1 MLRPASLVIALAS
14 LMAVVPSPDSLTGA
28 APRKTVAVLYFDN
41 HTGKSEYEPL
51 GKGISAMMISDLS
64 SVQEIQLV
72 ERERMQDVVKEMET
86 QRTPY
91 YDSSTA
97 VKVGRMMGAQ
107 YIVVGAFAALQPKMR
122 IDTRVV
128 RVETG
133 EIVKTAQVTGDE
145 QNFFDLQQKLA
156 KNLIDGLG
164 IALSPEDQQ
173 RLATKQ
179 EQNRIDAVSTILSF
193 SRALSLYDRSQYLD
207 AAQMMAPVLQQAP
220 NSSLVRDVY
229 EEMKRRAAVA
239 AAQKVKDKIK
249 SGIGGFLRRP

>member
-1 MLRPASLVIALAS
+1 
-14 LMAVVPSPDSLTGA
+14 
-28 APRKTVAVLYFDN
+28 
-41 HTGKSEYEPL
+41 
-51 GKGISAMMISDLS
+51 
-64 SVQEIQLV
+64 
-72 ERERMQDVVKEMET
+72 
-86 QRTPY
+86 
-91 YDSSTA
+91 
-97 VKVGRMMGAQ
+97 
-107 YIVVGAFAALQPKMR
+107 MR

-133 EIVKTAQVTGDE
+133 ESVKTAQVTGDE

-164 IALSPEDQQ
+164 IALSPDDQQ
-173 RLATKQ
+173 RLAAKQ

-193 SRALSLYDRSQYLD
+193 SRALSLYDRSEYLD

-239 AAQKVKDKIK
+239 AAQKAKDKIRA
-249 SGIGGFLRRP
+249 GIGGFLRRP

>member
-14 LMAVVPSPDSLTGA
+14 LMAVVPSPDSLTVA

-72 ERERMQDVVKEMET
+72 ERERMQDVVKEMEK

-91 YDSSTA
+91 YDSTTA

-145 QNFFDLQQKLA
+145 QNFFDLSRSSRRISSMASASRCHRKTSNA
-156 KNLIDGLG
+156 SPRSRSR
-164 IALSPEDQQ
+164 IASTPSP
-173 RLATKQ
+173 RYCPSRGPSRCMTAPS
-179 EQNRIDAVSTILSF
+179 IST
-193 SRALSLYDRSQYLD
+193 
-207 AAQMMAPVLQQAP
+207 P
-220 NSSLVRDVY
+220 
-229 EEMKRRAAVA
+229 RR
-239 AAQKVKDKIK
+239 
-249 SGIGGFLRRP
+249 